1 MSKQERI
8 IRMLIFIVL
17 AAAFWMYYFGQVE
30 K

>member
-8 IRMLIFIVL
+8 IRMLIFIIL
-17 AAAFWMYYFGQVE
+17 AATFWMYYFDQVE